1 MQAPLRRM
9 LRLELFYRKS
19 LHREPLLN
27 VGRKPADFQVNQL
40 GLDFS
45 TPRTGSACPAS
56 SHRAEQ
62 RCRDSGA
69 MGAQM
74 AEVYVLVR
82 FFPGLT
88 AKELADRALPLP
100 LPGSLAGG
108 WDKRHSQIMRRL
120 CDLKNAG
127 RVERR
132 NAKGEDSRWFPTP
145 RLGNRGGST

>member
-1 MQAPLRRM
+1 M

-62 RCRDSGA
+62 RCRESGA

-74 AEVYVLVR
+74 AAVERLVR
-82 FFPGLT
+82 TCPGRT
-88 AKELADRALPLP
+88 ASELALIA
-100 LPGSLAGG
+100 PGCNVSRLSN
-108 WDKRHSQIMRRL
+108 DFHECHSQIMRRL
-120 CDLKNAG
+120 TDLKNAG